1 MQVIIAVLGFLSF
14 VLAFIGLADGDLLVT
29 LAGITGLVTAL
40 MHEEIAA
47 P

>member
-1 MQVIIAVLGFLSF
+1 MQFIIALLGFLSF
-14 VLAFIGLADGDLLVT
+14 VLAFIGLADSDLLVT
-29 LAGITGLVTAL
+29 LAGITGLITAL

>member
-40 MHEEIAA
+40 MHEEIRA
-47 P
+47 